1 MSALAERA
9 AGVTPLR
16 KAEGGDAAA
25 GSDAG
30 HGGAATTVA
39 DSSAAAAG
47 GGAGASL
54 PTLLGQDI
62 RQLVR
67 HHQAGGNMS
76 EFGRDGSTPLQRAC
90 EGGHLECVLYLLQV
104 GRVPS
109 F

>member
-30 HGGAATTVA
+30 DGGAATTVA

-47 GGAGASL
+47 GGAGSL